1 MKVKD
6 IAKKIYYKG
15 NSIVLIYAFNS
26 TGKTRLSV
34 EYKNLT
40 KSENDNNHQ
49 GVYYNAYSED
59 LFVWEND
66 EDNDNENIRLEIK
79 SSSLNQYHSFFD
91 NEVLEDKLFKYGI
104 SYHFTL
110 NFSDNPELGI
120 ESISFFEDETKSKP
134 IKISRGEENIF
145 IWCFFFTLFEIS
157 GGFEEQNAHF
167 FIDDPVSSLDEHN
180 IYLTADSI
188 FKIIEDS
195 FETKRK
201 VLVTT
206 HHIGL
211 FSILHDRLK
220 RGEKAKRYE
229 TNTDTYILSKTKN
242 GLKLSSTRKDVFL
255 FHLHLLQVL
264 DQAIKTELYKFH
276 FVLLRQLLE
285 NISSFL
291 GTGRLGYCLEQIG
304 FEREKMDSITA
315 IINSISHQN
324 IYGLRSK
331 KLAEKEENL
340 FKEIFDK
347 IQAKYHFK
355 F

>member
-1 MKVKD
+1 MKIKD
-6 IAKKIYYKG
+6 IAKKIYEG
-15 NSIVLIYAFNS
+15 NSIVLIYAFNG

-40 KSENDNNHQ
+40 KSDNDDHHQ

-59 LFVWEND
+59 LFIWDND
-66 EDNDNENIRLEIK
+66 EENGNENIRLEIK
-79 SSSLNQYHSFFD
+79 PSSLNQYHSFFD
-91 NEVLEDKLFKYGI
+91 SEALEDKLLKYGVNY
-104 SYHFTL
+104 SFEL
-110 NFSDNPELGI
+110 NISDNPELGF
-120 ESISFFEDETKSKP
+120 ESVSFFENEEKSKT

-145 IWCFFFTLFEIS
+145 IWCFFSTLFEIDS
-157 GGFEEQNAHF
+157 GFDEQNAHF

-195 FETKRK
+195 FEANRK
-201 VLVTT
+201 VIITT

-220 RGEKAKRYE
+220 KGEKADRYMK
-229 TNTDTYILSKTKN
+229 NTDTYILSKGKEALN
-242 GLKLSSTRKDVFL
+242 LNPVKKDIFL

-264 DQAIKTELYKFH
+264 DEAIKTDLYKFH

-291 GTGRLGYCLEQIG
+291 GTGRVSYCLEQI
-304 FEREKMDSITA
+304 ELKKEEIETTMMM
-315 IINSISHQN
+315 INSISHQN
-324 IYGLRSK
+324 MYGLRSK

-347 IQAKYHFK
+347 IQTKYHFK